1 MKVWL
6 IETRDSRR
14 PLKRH
19 YVRGKSKI
27 VVFSLVVISI
37 ALLSWGVTGHRTV
50 GKIAEKHLTPKARA
64 AVEDLLGGASLADVS
79 TWADEVR
86 SHPEYH
92 LPRTCLTA
100 KHSPESSTMR
110 DQAQSPT
117 ERFS

>member
-1 MKVWL
+1 M
-6 IETRDSRR
+6 
-14 PLKRH
+14 
-19 YVRGKSKI
+19 KSKI

-86 SHPEYH
+86 NHPEYH
-92 LPRTCLTA
+92 QTGPWHYINLPLGLSYSEFQQQVEGKTDDNVY
-100 KHSPESSTMR
+100 S
-110 DQAQSPT
+110 
-117 ERFS
+117 